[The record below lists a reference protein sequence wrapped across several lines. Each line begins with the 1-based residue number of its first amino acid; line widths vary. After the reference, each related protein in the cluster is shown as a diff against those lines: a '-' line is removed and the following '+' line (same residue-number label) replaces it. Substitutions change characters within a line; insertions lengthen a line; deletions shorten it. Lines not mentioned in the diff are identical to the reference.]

1 MNNNSL
7 LQNLIGKTPK
17 DVLGPKYQQAKVIA
31 IAEVQ
36 RGADVP
42 SQLDQM
48 KGPVSRAAAGS
59 ILILAVKL

>member
-1 MNNNSL
+1 MNGNSI
-7 LQNLIGKTPK
+7 LQILIGKTAK

-42 SQLDQM
+42 AQLDQM
-48 KGPVSRAAAGS
+48 KGPVSRAAGS
-59 ILILAVKL
+59 VLILAVKL